1 MFTMFFADAS
11 QPSGKPPRDDKA
23 DASAAGDK
31 PAVVEEELLEEE
43 GDLSEEVAHTMTLLL
58 PWAISLLAH
67 LGLGLLAFF
76 VVWSVAFAEDDEEEI
91 VPTAKLVNDNP
102 TEMLTFSQDLE
113 VPATT
118 DIPREIQT
126 QEVAKGDPLSALN
139 QEVATDQALIGVT
152 GSNALPVG
160 SRIGQDA
167 FGVGMYGVGGNA
179 RTIVYVVDASG
190 SLVDTLAFVIDEL
203 RTSIRKL
210 SPEQRFTVI
219 FFQRDTAIEVPV
231 PHRGLKKATDETK
244 RAVSDYIDLTAG
256 NIVPGGSSNPK
267 RALEEALRLRPDLM
281 FVLSDNITGKG
292 QYAIDQEELLDLI
305 EKAKGSRNADTMINT
320 IQFLYPDPL
329 GTLKKIADAHGGRYK
344 FVDASIVGLER

>member
-1 MFTMFFADAS
+1 
-11 QPSGKPPRDDKA
+11 
-23 DASAAGDK
+23 
-31 PAVVEEELLEEE
+31 
-43 GDLSEEVAHTMTLLL
+43 
-58 PWAISLLAH
+58 
-67 LGLGLLAFF
+67 
-76 VVWSVAFAEDDEEEI
+76 
-91 VPTAKLVNDNP
+91 
-102 TEMLTFSQDLE
+102 MLTFSQDLE